1 MAEFWKHLYRAG
13 RLPVVVL
20 YLALA
25 LVLTALLSFTIQGP
39 VDRVLGPYTFP
50 VFIFPLI
57 VLAMFVLYGPTLAR
71 QYRVQFDGK
80 FRPGIP
86 EDELRG
92 LLTELSAR
100 ALELVALIVAV
111 ACALCIGLYWAAEYL
126 SLRESTT
133 VMLMAVIV
141 LNTFLVSLLI
151 STFGRYN
158 RAFLRKTF
166 DEGEYRRYTSPGN
179 YKVIIALLAVVDLLA
194 IIYLAVVR

>member
-1 MAEFWKHLYRAG
+1 MAAFWKHLYQTG
-13 RLPVVVL
+13 RLPVVIL

-25 LVLTALLSFTIQGP
+25 LVLTALLSFRVQGL
-39 VDRVLGPYTFP
+39 VDDVLGAYTFP

-57 VLAMFVLYGPTLAR
+57 VLVMFVLYGPTLAR
-71 QYRVQFDGK
+71 LYRVQFDGK

-86 EDELRG
+86 ESELRG
-92 LLTELSAR
+92 LLTEMSAR

-111 ACALCIGLYWAAEYL
+111 ACALCIGLYESAQYL

-133 VMLMAVIV
+133 VILMAVIV

-158 RAFLRKTF
+158 QAFLRKTF
-166 DEGEYRRYTSPGN
+166 NEEEYRRYTSLGN
-179 YKVIIALLAVVDLLA
+179 YKVIIAILAAVDVLA
-194 IIYLAVVR
+194 IIYLAVAW